1 LAFPDDWC
9 IVVRARLVRCLW
21 SHEVRHQGIDCTEE
35 AIVSKRE
42 VVLSLLDD
50 TRAPDYVPAAFFI
63 HFPGEYHR
71 GQAAIDKHLEYF
83 RYTGMDFVKIQY
95 EFPFPHR
102 PEIQSPEDWSRMSRY
117 GRAFF
122 QDQLEI
128 VEGLVSAIQGEALV
142 LQTLYSPFMSAG
154 HTTSDKTMAEHI
166 RTDAQKAKVGLEIIT
181 ESILWFVRECVVRG
195 LDGFYAS
202 TQGGEQGRFE
212 DPDLFEEV
220 VKPYDL
226 AVMNE
231 INRTCPFN
239 ILHICD
245 YQASY
250 DDLTPFL
257 DYPGDVV
264 NCPLEV
270 GGQVMTAREAAHLFG
285 RPYMG
290 GLDRHGVIASGS
302 NEEIRAAVQD
312 VLRNAPNRFILG
324 ADCTLPSDIDWD
336 TIRTVIAA
344 AHSQC

>member
-1 LAFPDDWC
+1 M
-9 IVVRARLVRCLW
+9 
-21 SHEVRHQGIDCTEE
+21 EE
-35 AIVSKRE
+35 AFVNKRE
-42 VVLSLLDD
+42 RVLSLLDD
-50 TRAPDYVPAAFFI
+50 ARTPDYVPAAFFL
-63 HFPGEYHR
+63 HFPPQYHR

-83 RYTGMDFVKIQY
+83 RYTGMDFLKIQY

-102 PEIQSPEDWSRMSRY
+102 PEIQSPGDWSKMPRY

-128 VEGLVSAIQGEALV
+128 VSGLVDAVRGQALV

-154 HTTSDKTMAEHI
+154 HTTSDGTITEHVQ
-166 RTDAQKAKVGLEIIT
+166 TDPDKAKVGLEIIT
-181 ESILWFVRECVVRG
+181 ESILWFVRECVKLG

-202 TQGGEQGRFE
+202 TQGGEAGRFE
-212 DPDLFEEV
+212 DPTTFEEV

-231 INRTCPFN
+231 INDTCPFN

-245 YQASY
+245 YQAPY
-250 DDLTPFL
+250 DDLTAFL

-264 NCPLEV
+264 NCPLNVGDEV
-270 GGQVMTAREAAHLFG
+270 MSPRQAARLFG

-302 NEEIRAAVQD
+302 EEEIKAAVQD
-312 VLRNAPNRFILG
+312 VLRDAPERFILG

-336 TIRTVIAA
+336 NIRTAIAA
-344 AHSQC
+344 AHAHC

>member
-1 LAFPDDWC
+1 M
-9 IVVRARLVRCLW
+9 RNLVRRLR
-21 SHEVRHQGIDCTEE
+21 SHEVRHQEIDRTEE
-35 AIVSKRE
+35 AIVNKRE

-50 TRAPDYVPAAFFI
+50 ARVPDYVPAAFFI
-63 HFPGEYHR
+63 HFPQEYHR
-71 GQAAIDKHLEYF
+71 GRAAIDKHLAYF

-95 EFPFPHR
+95 ESPFPRR
-102 PEIQSPEDWSRMSRY
+102 PEIQSPDDWSGMPRY

-128 VEGLVSAIQGEALV
+128 VEGLVSAVRGEALV

-154 HTTSDKTMAEHI
+154 HTTSDQAITEHMQ
-166 RTDAQKAKVGLEIIT
+166 TAPEKVKVGLEIIT

-212 DPDLFEEV
+212 DPAMFEEV

-231 INRTCPFN
+231 IDGTCPFN

-245 YQASY
+245 YEAPY

-264 NCPLEV
+264 NCPLHV
-270 GGQVMTAREAAHLFG
+270 GSRVMTPREAARLFA

-290 GLDRHGVIASGS
+290 GLDRHGAIAYGS
-302 NEEIRAAVQD
+302 EEEIRAAVQD
-312 VLRNAPNRFILG
+312 VLRNAPERYILG

-336 TIRTVIAA
+336 NIRTAIAA
-344 AHSQC
+344 AHAYS